1 MANDADAC
9 VPQTLTDFVFDLY
22 DSVTTSQLMEEQ
34 SKFYNVDFR
43 DLSAKV
49 SVLRFQPLKAER
61 GLLTSISNVA
71 HMHVMLFSKPFFVVL
86 CFLSLAVSGI
96 DCLGMQWRSPLFGP
110 L

>member
-22 DSVTTSQLMEEQ
+22 DSVMNSQLTEEQ

-49 SVLRFQPLKAER
+49 RCLRFQPLKAER
-61 GLLTSISNVA
+61 GLSTSMSNVA
-71 HMHVMLFSKPFFVVL
+71 HIHWLRPSTPFL
-86 CFLSLAVSGI
+86 L
-96 DCLGMQWRSPLFGP
+96 
-110 L
+110 